1 MLRVP
6 LKQSLIAAAVL
17 ACAASSAFAQSSV
30 TVYGRLNLTI
40 ERQTVGSGSSNW
52 TLQNNASRF
61 GLRGSE
67 DLGGGMKAGFGLEAG
82 FNPALGSSTTPFW
95 GRQSEVNLSG
105 GFGMLR
111 LGNFLSEA
119 YFATADYVS
128 LHNHDTGTSSDALY
142 AYIGRNTSKVAWRSP
157 NFGGST
163 FEAAITEGGTL
174 NRTTD
179 LAWNYSAGALT
190 LGAGYEDNSPTNKK
204 AKQFAVRGL
213 YELGSFTLGGYV
225 QRDTDGYGA
234 GLGSRTTLR
243 LVGMHAMGPHEV
255 HLNVGRAGK
264 YSNGLNGGPGDSAN
278 QYTLGYNHKLSKRT
292 KVYGFVTK
300 VADNGTTY
308 GDFRSLALGVR
319 HNF

>member
-1 MLRVP
+1 M
-6 LKQSLIAAAVL
+6 KHSLVVASLL
-17 ACAASSAFAQSSV
+17 ACAAGGAFAQSSV
-30 TVYGRLNLTI
+30 TVYGRVNLSI
-40 ERQTVGSGSSNW
+40 ERQTVGSSSSNW

-67 DLGGGMKAGFGLEAG
+67 DLGGGMKAGFNLESG
-82 FNPALGSSTTPFW
+82 FNAATGATGSSFW
-95 GRQSEVNLSG
+95 SRQSEVNLAG
-105 GFGMLR
+105 GFGMVR

-128 LHNHDTGTSSDALY
+128 MHNHDTGTSSDALY

-157 NFGGST
+157 NFAGST

-179 LAWNYSAGALT
+179 LAWNYAAGPLAL
-190 LGAGYEDNSPTNKK
+190 GVGYEDNSPTNKR
-204 AKQFAVRGL
+204 AKQFAVRAL
-213 YELGSFTLGGYV
+213 YELGSLTLGGYV
-225 QRDTDGYGA
+225 QRDTDGYGS
-234 GLGSRTTLR
+234 GLGNRTTVR
-243 LVGMHAMGPHEV
+243 LSGMYAMGPGEF
-255 HLNVGRAGK
+255 HLNIGRAGK
-264 YSNGLNGGPGDSAN
+264 YSNGVDNGPGDSAS
-278 QYTLGYNHKLSKRT
+278 QYTLGYNYKLSKRT

-300 VADNGTTY
+300 VADSGSTY

>member
-1 MLRVP
+1 M
-6 LKQSLIAAAVL
+6 KHSLVAVAVL
-17 ACAASSAFAQSSV
+17 ACVSGSAFAQSSV
-30 TVYGRLNLTI
+30 TVYGRLNLSI

-82 FNPALGSSTTPFW
+82 FNAANGTTATSFW

-105 GFGMLR
+105 GFGMVR
-111 LGNFLSEA
+111 LGNFISEA

-157 NFGGST
+157 NFAGST

-179 LAWNYSAGALT
+179 LAWNYSAGPLQ
-190 LGAGYEDNSPTNKK
+190 LGAGYEDNSPTNKR

-213 YELGSFTLGGYV
+213 YELGAFTFGGYV

-234 GLGSRTTLR
+234 GLGNRTTVR
-243 LVGMHAMGPHEV
+243 LSGMYAMGSGEF

-264 YSNGLNGGPGDSAN
+264 YSNGVDNGPGDSAN
-278 QYTLGYNHKLSKRT
+278 QYTLGYNYKLSKRT

-300 VADNGTTY
+300 VADSGSTY
-308 GDFRSLALGVR
+308 GDFRSLALGLR
-319 HNF
+319 HTF